1 MILANEMETE
11 VSGLS
16 GKANGVVEEVIEDVS
31 ERAFQEVV
39 EERDE
44 VGEPCWYSSCL
55 AKFSHCLGMPTE
67 DFDWEILFLLKR
79 MKEKKLQK

>member
-31 ERAFQEVV
+31 ERVFQEVV

-44 VGEPCWYSSCL
+44 LGEPC
-55 AKFSHCLGMPTE
+55 
-67 DFDWEILFLLKR
+67 
-79 MKEKKLQK
+79 